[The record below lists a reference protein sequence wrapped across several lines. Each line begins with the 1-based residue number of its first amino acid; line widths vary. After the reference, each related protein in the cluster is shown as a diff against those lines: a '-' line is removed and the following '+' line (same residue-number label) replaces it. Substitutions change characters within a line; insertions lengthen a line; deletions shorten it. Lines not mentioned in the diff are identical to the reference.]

1 MGWFDNLGLRGKLLI
16 NFLVSGGVL
25 IAAVVFCILQIMS
38 VGRGAEDLSK
48 NWLPSVQAGGEI
60 SQLRLRY
67 RVRSL
72 EYMLPGS
79 AEDKAKIEASL
90 GDLDSQLGKVLK
102 AYEPLIASDEERN
115 VHQELL
121 KAVAGY
127 RAVVE
132 EGVALTKGGQE
143 EEAQALRK
151 SRWVSEANR
160 VRDQTDA
167 LLKINR
173 VGADRAAADAMA
185 DVSRAVTGGL
195 GALALCVVCALIVS
209 FVVAQRIA
217 ARLGA
222 AGDAARRI
230 AGGDLQSR
238 LPAAGPDE
246 VGRLIGTMGEMQQS
260 LRTAMGETRQ
270 GADQILEASQQLN
283 HAVQQMDHSST
294 IQSGAASAIAA
305 NVEQLTVSINIVAEN
320 TGEAARVAGESDSQ
334 ARDGHDA
341 IEHLVGQIGQ
351 VAQVVRHAAEQIVQL
366 KGESEKISDIV
377 AVIKEIADQTNLL
390 ALNAAI
396 EAARAGEHGR
406 GFAVV
411 ADEVRKLS
419 ERTALSTGEIAQ
431 MVGAI
436 QQSTGQVVEGV
447 AQGVE
452 LVDGSVVYARQAGD
466 AIARLREMAQRVAEL
481 IGDVDSA
488 LREQSSASTEVAKKI
503 EDIATQAEEASAI
516 AHQTSRASDSLN
528 QTAHGLQQVVGRFR
542 I

>member
-25 IAAVVFCILQIMS
+25 IAAVIFCILQIMS

-48 NWLPSVQAGGEI
+48 NWLPSVQVGGEI

-90 GDLDSQLGKVLK
+90 RDLDGQLGKALK
-102 AYEPLIASDEERN
+102 AYEPLIVSDEERN

-151 SRWVSEANR
+151 SRWVGEANR

-305 NVEQLTVSINIVAEN
+305 NVEQ
-320 TGEAARVAGESDSQ
+320 
-334 ARDGHDA
+334 
-341 IEHLVGQIGQ
+341 LVGQIGQ

>member
-90 GDLDSQLGKVLK
+90 RDLDGQLGKALK

-173 VGADRAAADAMA
+173 VGADRAAAGAMA

-230 AGGDLQSR
+230 AGGDLQSP

-260 LRTAMGETRQ
+260 LRAAMGETRQ
-270 GADQILEASQQLN
+270 GADRILDASQQLN
-283 HAVQQMDHSST
+283 HAVQQMDQSST

-341 IEHLVGQIGQ
+341 IEQLVGQIGQ
-351 VAQVVRHAAEQIVQL
+351 VAQVVRHAAEQIAQL

-447 AQGVE
+447 AQGVD

-466 AIARLREMAQRVAEL
+466 AIARLREMAQRVAAL
-481 IGDVDSA
+481 VGDVDSA
-488 LREQSSASTEVAKKI
+488 LREQSSASTEVARKI